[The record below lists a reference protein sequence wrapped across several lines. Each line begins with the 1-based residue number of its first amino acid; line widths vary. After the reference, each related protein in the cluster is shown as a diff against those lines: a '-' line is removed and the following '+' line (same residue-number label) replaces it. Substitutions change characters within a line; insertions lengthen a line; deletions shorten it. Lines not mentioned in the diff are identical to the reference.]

1 MFDRDKWAEIY
12 QVLVANPFRTAA
24 TAFGVFWGIFMLIIM
39 LGAGQGLEKGITAD
53 FGNTATNSMFLW
65 TQGTTKAYAGF
76 KVGRYFNMNNSDMDY
91 LRENVHEIEYL
102 CPRNQLGGYRG
113 GDNVTRGTK
122 TGAFN
127 VNGDYPDYNKVE
139 PHPIVS
145 GRFINDRDIDE
156 FRKVC
161 VIGDQVVKILFD
173 AGEDPIGEYITISG
187 VPFMVVGTYTTRQKG
202 ERAEEDTKT
211 IFVPFSTF
219 QKAFNYGDVIGWIA
233 VTAKPQFSVAEME
246 TNIKDRLKERHKVH
260 PEDDRAFG
268 SWNMQKSFNEIQMVF
283 SGIRGLSWF
292 VGILTL
298 LAGIIGVSNIMLV
311 IIKERT
317 NEFGVRRALGATPW
331 NVRLQILSE
340 SVVLTSLAGFL
351 GIIAGVWSLEGIDT
365 LLEAQAG
372 GGGAMRNPGVEF
384 EIVIT
389 ALVVLIVAGA
399 LAGLLPAN
407 RALKVKT
414 IEALRAE

>member
-12 QVLVANPFRTAA
+12 QVLSKNPFRTAA

-39 LGAGQGLEKGITAD
+39 LGAGKGLEKGVTAD
-53 FGNTATNSMFLW
+53 FQYTATNSMFLW
-65 TQGTTKAYAGF
+65 TQGTSKAYAGF
-76 KVGRYFNMNNSDMDY
+76 KVGRNFEMTNADMQF
-91 LRENVHEIEYL
+91 LRDNVKEIEYL

-113 GDNVTRGTK
+113 GDNVTRGIK
-122 TGAFN
+122 TGAFSI
-127 VNGDYPDYNKVE
+127 NGDYPEYFHVE
-139 PHPIVS
+139 PRPVTA
-145 GRFINDRDIDE
+145 GRFINDRDMVE

-161 VIGDQVVKILFD
+161 VIGDQVVKILFEP
-173 AGEDPIGEYITISG
+173 GEDPIGEYLTISG
-187 VPFMVVGTYTTRQKG
+187 VAFMVVGTYSTRQKG

-211 IFVPFSTF
+211 IFLPFSTF
-219 QKAFNYGDVIGWIA
+219 QKAFNYGDQIGWIA
-233 VTAKPQFSVAEME
+233 VTAKPQYSVSDME
-246 TNIKDRLKERHKVH
+246 TVIRGHLKERHKIH

-268 SWNMQKSFNEIQMVF
+268 SWNMEKNFREITMVF
-283 SGIRGLSWF
+283 AGIRGLSWF
-292 VGILTL
+292 VGVLTL

-331 NVRLQILSE
+331 NVRMQILTE

-351 GIIAGVWSLEGIDT
+351 GIIAGVWALEGIDG
-365 LLEAQAG
+365 LLQAQED

-384 EIVIT
+384 GIVMT
-389 ALVVLIVAGA
+389 ALAVLIIAGA